1 MFDDSLSAYNYLR
14 RFVQTIVT
22 LPPGVG
28 NQMARVK
35 QRERERE
42 REKEEREQERLST
55 LPICVYIMVDC
66 SNVFGNVK
74 LGIE

>member
-42 REKEEREQERLST
+42 REGGEGARET
-55 LPICVYIMVDC
+55 LHTTHLC
-66 SNVFGNVK
+66 SYYG
-74 LGIE
+74 